1 VTFEA
6 PRDPEALG
14 LPHRAPFRF
23 VDSVLALEPGVHARC
38 TKTFAPEDPIFR
50 GHFPG
55 QPLVPGVLLAEALA
69 QTAGLAAS
77 REGRPMLL
85 SAIRGMKFPASAL
98 PGETITL
105 SAQKLTTVGPLWQ
118 FETTASVGERVVAQG
133 QIVLSE
139 GAAGS

>member
-1 VTFEA
+1 MSQEA

-14 LPHRAPFRF
+14 LPHREPFRF
-23 VDSVLALEPGVHARC
+23 VDWVLELQPGESALC
-38 TKTFAPEDPIFR
+38 TKTFPPDDPVFR

-69 QTAGLAAS
+69 QTAGLAAG

-105 SAQKLTTVGPLWQ
+105 RARKLTTVGGLWQ
-118 FETTASVGERVVAQG
+118 FEVKAVTEGRVVAEG
-133 QIVLSE
+133 QVVLGE
-139 GAAGS
+139 G